1 MSQNILFVN
10 FPTIP
15 HNRLLDYFED
25 GDLSEVQLHGEPL
38 GILHLSSHVKKFGN
52 VDQVSILDYSLALL
66 NSKQYK
72 NLEDFIS
79 STTKKYV
86 NFVPD
91 IIACSINFT
100 TSHPFMLEA
109 IKYLKSIWSNSIV
122 IVGGNHAT
130 NATTKLLQ
138 FSFIDYVG
146 RGEAEIGFTE
156 FVNAISEKKNI
167 SIKGIYSKK
176 DLPENK
182 KDQKI
187 PKWIVGDGT
196 FPAQNSDHL
205 LDRCISIENL
215 NDLPHPDWELLDM
228 ETYAT
233 EQGRAA
239 YIGVSAD
246 KRKASLFTSRGCPFR
261 CTFCA
266 THTTF
271 TRLLRYHDP
280 EYICEQIKFLNKKY
294 GITLFIIEDDLFTGN
309 KKEVVE
315 MLNAFKKLEIPNF
328 ELQFPNALS
337 NNTLNEEVV
346 DALRN
351 AGMLS
356 TEIAVESG
364 SPYVQKN
371 IIHKYVQLDK
381 VKYWVDYMHSK
392 DISVKCLFILGFP
405 NETKEQMLETIEFAK
420 TLKADWCIFSIAT
433 PLIGTEMYEEFILKG
448 SITDEIDFLAKTDFR
463 KRIFDTPEISAD
475 ELNDLQYRANLDVN
489 FINNANLLN
498 GNYHKAIEHYDDV
511 LGKYPWHI
519 IALCCKKR
527 CFEGLGDNTK
537 AQEIMN
543 VIDNLIKTNKRSQSM
558 LIKYGDLM
566 KEFKIIIANFDDNKF
581 EDNKFEDN
589 KFDEAL
595 TLGTKTN

>member
-1 MSQNILFVN
+1 
-10 FPTIP
+10 
-15 HNRLLDYFED
+15 
-25 GDLSEVQLHGEPL
+25 
-38 GILHLSSHVKKFGN
+38 
-52 VDQVSILDYSLALL
+52 
-66 NSKQYK
+66 
-72 NLEDFIS
+72 
-79 STTKKYV
+79 
-86 NFVPD
+86 
-91 IIACSINFT
+91 
-100 TSHPFMLEA
+100 
-109 IKYLKSIWSNSIV
+109 
-122 IVGGNHAT
+122 
-130 NATTKLLQ
+130 
-138 FSFIDYVG
+138 
-146 RGEAEIGFTE
+146 
-156 FVNAISEKKNI
+156 
-167 SIKGIYSKK
+167 
-176 DLPENK
+176 
-182 KDQKI
+182 
-187 PKWIVGDGT
+187 
-196 FPAQNSDHL
+196 
-205 LDRCISIENL
+205 
-215 NDLPHPDWELLDM
+215 
-228 ETYAT
+228 
-233 EQGRAA
+233 
-239 YIGVSAD
+239 
-246 KRKASLFTSRGCPFR
+246 
-261 CTFCA
+261 
-266 THTTF
+266 
-271 TRLLRYHDP
+271 
-280 EYICEQIKFLNKKY
+280 
-294 GITLFIIEDDLFTGN
+294 
-309 KKEVVE
+309 
-315 MLNAFKKLEIPNF
+315 
-328 ELQFPNALS
+328 
-337 NNTLNEEVV
+337 
-346 DALRN
+346 
-351 AGMLS
+351 
-356 TEIAVESG
+356 
-364 SPYVQKN
+364 
-371 IIHKYVQLDK
+371 
-381 VKYWVDYMHSK
+381 MHSK

>member
-1 MSQNILFVN
+1 MKQNVLFVN

-15 HNRLLDYFED
+15 YTRLLDYFSG
-25 GDLSEVQLHGEPL
+25 GDLDEVQLHGEPL
-38 GILHLSSHVKKFGN
+38 GILHLSSYLKKFGN
-52 VDQVSILDYSLALL
+52 VNQVSLLDYSLALL
-66 NSKQYK
+66 DSKQYK
-72 NLEDFIS
+72 NLTDFIS
-79 STTKKYV
+79 SV
-86 NFVPD
+86 AEENVDFVPD

-100 TSHPFMLEA
+100 TSHPFMLDT
-109 IKYLKSIWSNSIV
+109 IKYLKSIWPDAIV

-138 FSFIDYVG
+138 FPFINYVG
-146 RGEAEIGFTE
+146 RGEAEVAFTE
-156 FVNAISEKKNI
+156 FINCISENKKV
-167 SIKGIYSKK
+167 SIKGMYSKM

-182 KDQKI
+182 KDQTV
-187 PKWIVGDGT
+187 PKWIIGDGT

-205 LDRCISIENL
+205 LDRCVSIENL
-215 NDLPHPDWELLDM
+215 DDLPNPDWEIIDM

-239 YIGVSAD
+239 YIGVAAD
-246 KRKASLFTSRGCPFR
+246 KRKASLFTSRGCPYR

-271 TRLLRYHDP
+271 TRLLRYHSP
-280 EYICEQIKFLNKKY
+280 TYICEQIKILNKKY
-294 GITLFIIEDDLFTGN
+294 GITLFIIEDDLFTGG
-309 KKEVVE
+309 KKEVIE
-315 MLNAFKKLEIPNF
+315 MLNAFKKLDIPNF

-346 DALRN
+346 DALYD

-371 IIHKYVQLDK
+371 IIHKYVLLDK

-392 DISVKCLFILGFP
+392 NITVKCLFILGFP
-405 NETKEQMLETIEFAK
+405 NETKEQMIESIEFAK
-420 TLKADWCIFSIAT
+420 TLKADWCIFNVAT
-433 PLIGTEMYEEFILKG
+433 PLIGTEMYEEFIMKG
-448 SITDEIDFLAKTDFR
+448 AITDEIDFLAKTDFR

-475 ELNDLQYRANLDVN
+475 ELNELQYRANLDVN
-489 FINNANLLN
+489 FINNPNLVD
-498 GNYHKAIEHYDDV
+498 GNYSKALELYDDV
-511 LGKYPWHI
+511 LGKYPWHVV
-519 IALCCKKR
+519 ALCCKKR
-527 CFEGLGDNTK
+527 CFEGLGDSTK
-537 AQEIMN
+537 AQEMMN
-543 VIDNLIKTNKRSQSM
+543 MINELIKTNKRSQAM
-558 LIKYGDLM
+558 LMKYSDLM
-566 KEFKIIIANFDDNKF
+566 EELQKIVPNYDKSILN
-581 EDNKFEDN
+581 DN

>member
-1 MSQNILFVN
+1 MNQNVLFVN

-15 HNRLLDYFED
+15 YNRLLDYFSG
-25 GDLSEVQLHGEPL
+25 GDLDEVQLHGEPL
-38 GILHLSSHVKKFGN
+38 GILHLSSYLKKFGN
-52 VDQVSILDYSLALL
+52 VDQVSLLDYSLALL
-66 NSKQYK
+66 DSKKY
-72 NLEDFIS
+72 NDLTDFIS
-79 STTKKYV
+79 SVTEKNV
-86 NFVPD
+86 DFVPN

-100 TSHPFMLEA
+100 TSHPFMLDA
-109 IKYLKSIWSNSIV
+109 IKHLKSVWPNSIV

-138 FSFIDYVG
+138 FPFIDYVG
-146 RGEAEIGFTE
+146 RGEAEVSFTE
-156 FVNAISEKKNI
+156 FVNCISEKKKI
-167 SIKGIYSKK
+167 SIKGIYSKM

-182 KDQKI
+182 KDQTV
-187 PKWIVGDGT
+187 PKWIIGDGT

-205 LDRCISIENL
+205 LDRCVSIENL
-215 NDLPHPDWELLDM
+215 NDLPNPDWEIIDM

-239 YIGVSAD
+239 YIGVAAD
-246 KRKASLFTSRGCPFR
+246 KRKASLFTSRGCPYR

-271 TRLLRYHDP
+271 TRLLRYHSPD
-280 EYICEQIKFLNKKY
+280 YICEQIKILNKKY
-294 GITLFIIEDDLFTGN
+294 GITLFIIEDDLFTGG
-309 KKEVVE
+309 KKEVIE
-315 MLNAFKKLEIPNF
+315 MLNAFKKLDIPKF

-337 NNTLNEEVV
+337 NNTLNKEVV
-346 DALRN
+346 DALHD

-392 DISVKCLFILGFP
+392 NITVKCLFILGFP
-405 NETKEQMLETIEFAK
+405 NETKEQMIESIEFAK
-420 TLKADWCIFSIAT
+420 TLKADWCIFNVAT
-433 PLIGTEMYEEFILKG
+433 PLIGTEMYEEFIMKG

-475 ELNDLQYRANLDVN
+475 EVNELQYRANLDVN
-489 FINNANLLN
+489 FINNPNLID
-498 GNYHKAIEHYDDV
+498 GNYSKALELYDDV

-519 IALCCKKR
+519 IAQCCKKR
-527 CFEGLGDNTK
+527 CFDKLGDSK
-537 AQEIMN
+537 KSQETMN
-543 VIDNLIKTNKRSQSM
+543 VIKEFIKTNKRSQTM
-558 LIKYGDLM
+558 LMKYNDLM
-566 KEFKIIIANFDDNKF
+566 EELQELVPDYDKTMLD
-581 EDNKFEDN
+581 DN

-595 TLGTKTN
+595 ALGTKTN

>member
-1 MSQNILFVN
+1 MKQNVLFVN

-15 HNRLLDYFED
+15 YTRLLDYFSG
-25 GDLSEVQLHGEPL
+25 GDLDEVQLHGEPL
-38 GILHLSSHVKKFGN
+38 GILHLSSYLKKFGN
-52 VDQVSILDYSLALL
+52 VNQVSLLDYSLALL
-66 NSKQYK
+66 DSKQYK
-72 NLEDFIS
+72 NLTDFIS
-79 STTKKYV
+79 SV
-86 NFVPD
+86 AEENVDFVPD

-100 TSHPFMLEA
+100 TSHPFMLDT
-109 IKYLKSIWSNSIV
+109 IKYLKSIWPDAIV

-138 FSFIDYVG
+138 FPFINYVG
-146 RGEAEIGFTE
+146 RGEAEVAFTE
-156 FVNAISEKKNI
+156 FINCISENKKV
-167 SIKGIYSKK
+167 SIKGMYSKM

-182 KDQKI
+182 KDQTV
-187 PKWIVGDGT
+187 PKWIIGDGT

-205 LDRCISIENL
+205 LDRCVSIENL
-215 NDLPHPDWELLDM
+215 DDLPNPDWEIIDM

-239 YIGVSAD
+239 YIGVAAD
-246 KRKASLFTSRGCPFR
+246 KRKASLFTSRGCPYR

-271 TRLLRYHDP
+271 TRLLRYHSP
-280 EYICEQIKFLNKKY
+280 TYICEQIKILNKKY
-294 GITLFIIEDDLFTGN
+294 GITLFIIEDDLFTGG
-309 KKEVVE
+309 KKEVIE
-315 MLNAFKKLEIPNF
+315 MLNAFKKLDIPNF

-346 DALRN
+346 AALYD

-371 IIHKYVQLDK
+371 IIHKYVLLDK

-392 DISVKCLFILGFP
+392 NITVKCLFILGFP
-405 NETKEQMLETIEFAK
+405 NETKEQMIESIEFAK
-420 TLKADWCIFSIAT
+420 TLKADWCIFNVAT
-433 PLIGTEMYEEFILKG
+433 PLIGTEMYEEFIMKG
-448 SITDEIDFLAKTDFR
+448 AITDEIDFLAKTDFR

-475 ELNDLQYRANLDVN
+475 ELNELQYRANLDVN
-489 FINNANLLN
+489 FINNPNLVD
-498 GNYHKAIEHYDDV
+498 GNYSKALELYDDV
-511 LGKYPWHI
+511 LGKYPWHVV
-519 IALCCKKR
+519 ALCCKKR
-527 CFEGLGDNTK
+527 CFEGLGDSTK
-537 AQEIMN
+537 AQEMMKMIN
-543 VIDNLIKTNKRSQSM
+543 ELIKTNKRSQAM
-558 LIKYGDLM
+558 LMKYSDLM
-566 KEFKIIIANFDDNKF
+566 EELQKIVPNYDKSILN
-581 EDNKFEDN
+581 DN

>member
-1 MSQNILFVN
+1 MKQNVLFVN

-15 HNRLLDYFED
+15 YTRLLDYFSG
-25 GDLSEVQLHGEPL
+25 GDLDEVQLHGEPL
-38 GILHLSSHVKKFGN
+38 GILHLSSYLKKFGN
-52 VDQVSILDYSLALL
+52 VNQVSLLDYSLALL
-66 NSKQYK
+66 DSKQYK
-72 NLEDFIS
+72 NLTDFIS
-79 STTKKYV
+79 SV
-86 NFVPD
+86 AEENVDFVPD

-100 TSHPFMLEA
+100 TSHPFMLDT
-109 IKYLKSIWSNSIV
+109 IKYLKSIWPDAIV

-138 FSFIDYVG
+138 FPFINYVG
-146 RGEAEIGFTE
+146 RGEAEVAFTE
-156 FVNAISEKKNI
+156 FINCISENKKV
-167 SIKGIYSKK
+167 SIKGMYSKM

-182 KDQKI
+182 KDQTV
-187 PKWIVGDGT
+187 PKWIIGDGT

-205 LDRCISIENL
+205 LDRCVSIENL
-215 NDLPHPDWELLDM
+215 DDLPNPDWEIIDM

-239 YIGVSAD
+239 YIGVAAD
-246 KRKASLFTSRGCPFR
+246 KRKASLFTSRGCPYR

-271 TRLLRYHDP
+271 TRLLRYHSP
-280 EYICEQIKFLNKKY
+280 TYICEQIKILNKKY
-294 GITLFIIEDDLFTGN
+294 GITLFIIEDDLFTGG
-309 KKEVVE
+309 KKEVIE
-315 MLNAFKKLEIPNF
+315 MLNAFKKLDIPNF

-346 DALRN
+346 DALYD

-371 IIHKYVQLDK
+371 IIHKYVLLDK

-392 DISVKCLFILGFP
+392 NITVKCLFILGFP
-405 NETKEQMLETIEFAK
+405 NETKEQMIESIEFAK
-420 TLKADWCIFSIAT
+420 TLKADWCIFNVAT
-433 PLIGTEMYEEFILKG
+433 PLIGTEMYEEFIMKG
-448 SITDEIDFLAKTDFR
+448 AITDEIDFLAKTDFR

-475 ELNDLQYRANLDVN
+475 ELNELQYRANLDVN
-489 FINNANLLN
+489 FINNPNLVD
-498 GNYHKAIEHYDDV
+498 GNYSKALELYDDV
-511 LGKYPWHI
+511 LGKYPWHVV
-519 IALCCKKR
+519 ALCCKKR
-527 CFEGLGDNTK
+527 CFEGLGDSTK
-537 AQEIMN
+537 AQEMMKMIN
-543 VIDNLIKTNKRSQSM
+543 ELIKTNKRSQAM
-558 LIKYGDLM
+558 LMKYSDLM
-566 KEFKIIIANFDDNKF
+566 EELQKIVPNYDKSILN
-581 EDNKFEDN
+581 DN